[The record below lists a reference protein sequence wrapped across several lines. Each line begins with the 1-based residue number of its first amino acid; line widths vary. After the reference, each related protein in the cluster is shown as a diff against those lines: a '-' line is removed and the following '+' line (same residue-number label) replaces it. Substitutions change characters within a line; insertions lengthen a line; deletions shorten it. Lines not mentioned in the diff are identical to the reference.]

1 MEGKVKL
8 KVYRVRENA
17 KLPVRAHKTDAGMDL
32 FYCPE
37 DNKGTTLKVLLRMFQ
52 RLMHRVEGTQTDSSR
67 CNFCSPTS
75 RQHCSDEFF
84 KWYDERYN

>member
-1 MEGKVKL
+1 MKEL
-8 KVYRVRENA
+8 TDQE
-17 KLPVRAHKTDAGMDL
+17 HKIIQ
-32 FYCPE
+32 

-75 RQHCSDEFF
+75 RQQFSDEFF